1 MEVKTGQIKMKR
13 VVVYKKKG
21 RIRTPFLLHCTAS
34 SSYGEVSAKLKNRMG
49 TIILESLV
57 NLLQVVK
64 VAGGYKPK
72 D

>member
-1 MEVKTGQIKMKR
+1 M
-13 VVVYKKKG
+13 
-21 RIRTPFLLHCTAS
+21 LHCNAS

-57 NLLQVVK
+57 NLLEVVK

>member
-1 MEVKTGQIKMKR
+1 M
-13 VVVYKKKG
+13 
-21 RIRTPFLLHCTAS
+21 LHCNAS

-72 D
+72 DGKDSSAAQGTSKLLIYSL